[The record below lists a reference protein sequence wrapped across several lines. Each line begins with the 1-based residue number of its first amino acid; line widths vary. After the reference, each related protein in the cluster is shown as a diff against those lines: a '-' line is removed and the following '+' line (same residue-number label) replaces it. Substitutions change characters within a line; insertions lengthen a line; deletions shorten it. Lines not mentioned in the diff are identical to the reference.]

1 MKFEVFEAK
10 TLEDAKAKALEELN
24 VSEEEII
31 STHEEKKGKLFKG
44 STVLFK
50 AVKIST
56 VAEFIKENLKELL
69 ENMNIEAQFETNV
82 RNSQINIKMY
92 SDKNNI
98 LIGKNG
104 QTLMAIQTILRQ
116 QVYNKINVYPHI
128 LLDVENYKEKKLS
141 NLERRLDE
149 LKQENTYITVVANKV
164 ASVEELDNKV
174 IGTVLFD
181 INTANPAVEINN
193 QLINVSALLDAF
205 PSAKIQLEGY
215 ADEETGTPEYNQKL
229 SEERTAYVQNLLT
242 TKYNVPNDRIVTI
255 SYGSTK
261 KAYTTSLAEQRV
273 VVLRLV
279 F

>member
-10 TLEDAKAKALEELN
+10 TLEEAKNAALEALN

-31 STHEEKKGKLFKG
+31 STHEEKKGKLFKA

-50 AVKIST
+50 AIKIT
-56 VAEFIKENLKELL
+56 DVADYIKENLKELL

-116 QVYNKINVYPHI
+116 QVYNQINVYPHI

-141 NLERRLDE
+141 NLERNAKRIAREVMKTKIDVE
-149 LKQENTYITVVANKV
+149 LE
-164 ASVEELDNKV
+164 
-174 IGTVLFD
+174 IGRAHV
-181 INTANPAVEINN
+181 
-193 QLINVSALLDAF
+193 
-205 PSAKIQLEGY
+205 
-215 ADEETGTPEYNQKL
+215 
-229 SEERTAYVQNLLT
+229 
-242 TKYNVPNDRIVTI
+242 
-255 SYGSTK
+255 
-261 KAYTTSLAEQRV
+261 
-273 VVLRLV
+273 
-279 F
+279 